1 MNKVN
6 PKVLLHS
13 KWTKSSVEN
22 KEKHF
27 VITSVEFDE
36 QQNVL
41 ECVITAVINNN
52 EYAINWRDLK
62 QPTLWRFGW
71 Q

>member
-1 MNKVN
+1 MNRVN

-13 KWTKSSVEN
+13 KWTKVSVEN
-22 KEKHF
+22 REKHF
-27 VITSVEFDE
+27 VITEVELDE
-36 QQNVL
+36 HKKVI
-41 ECVITAVINNN
+41 ECLITAVINHN
-52 EYAINWRDLK
+52 EYSINWRDLK